1 MSDIFREVD
10 EEVRQDRA
18 KGMWKKYGV
27 YIIALAA
34 LAVVSVSGFK
44 AWQYY
49 SLQQAEKAGV
59 AYLENMVLVDNGEDA
74 KALEAFRA
82 MSQKG
87 STGFYLLSK
96 FQEAGLLAKA
106 GKDGEAVAVY
116 DELADNS
123 SLDESLRNLARFRA
137 ALLLSNTASF
147 KEVEDRI
154 GDLATTG
161 NPWRQSAQEILAIT
175 AFRTGD
181 LIKAEEIF
189 VVLSTDPETP
199 NDMRTRAT
207 AMISIITPQLP
218 ASAPKTQETKPDAQ

>member
-1 MSDIFREVD
+1 LSDIFREVD

-18 KGMWKKYGV
+18 KDVWKKYGT
-27 YIIALAA
+27 YIIAVAA
-34 LAVVSVSGFK
+34 LVVISVSGFK

-49 SLQQAEKAGV
+49 NQQQAEIAGV
-59 AYLENMVLVDNGEDA
+59 TYLENMVLVDDGEDA

-87 STGFYLLSK
+87 STGFFLLSK

-106 GKDGEAVAVY
+106 GKDGEAIAVY
-116 DELADNS
+116 DELADTS
-123 SLDESLRNLARFRA
+123 SLDASLRNLARFRA

-147 KEVEDRI
+147 KEVDERI

-207 AMISIITPQLP
+207 AMLSIITPQLP
-218 ASAPKTQETKPDAQ
+218 ASASKTQETKPDAQ

>member
-1 MSDIFREVD
+1 LSDIFREID
-10 EEVRQDRA
+10 DEVRQDRA
-18 KGMWKKYGV
+18 KDMWKKYGV
-27 YIIALAA
+27 YIIALAV
-34 LAVVSVSGFK
+34 LIVVSISGFK

-49 SLQQAEKAGV
+49 SSQQAEKAGV
-59 AYLENMVLVDNGEDA
+59 AYLENMVLVDNGEDE

-106 GKDGEAVAVY
+106 GNDGEAIEVY
-116 DELADNS
+116 DTLAGNS
-123 SLDESLRNLARFRA
+123 ALDQSLRNLASFRA

-147 KEVEDRI
+147 QEVEDRI
-154 GDLATTG
+154 GELAITG

-189 VVLSTDPETP
+189 IVLSTDPETP

-218 ASAPKTQETKPDAQ
+218 APSPKTQETQPDAQ

>member
-1 MSDIFREVD
+1 MSDIFREID
-10 EEVRQDRA
+10 EEIRQDRA
-18 KGMWKKYGV
+18 KDVWKRYGV
-27 YIIALAA
+27 LIIAVAA
-34 LAVVSVSGFK
+34 LVVVSVSGFK

-82 MSQKG
+82 MAQKG

-116 DELADNS
+116 DELAETS
-123 SLDESLRNLARFRA
+123 SLDASLRNLARFRA

-218 ASAPKTQETKPDAQ
+218 APAPKTQETKPDAQ

>member
-18 KGMWKKYGV
+18 KDMWKKYGV
-27 YIIALAA
+27 YIMALAA
-34 LAVVSVSGFK
+34 LIVVSVSGFK

-49 SLQQAEKAGV
+49 SSQQAEKAGV
-59 AYLENMVLVDNGEDA
+59 AYLKNMVLVDNGEDA

-87 STGFYLLSK
+87 SSGFYLLSK

-106 GKDGEAVAVY
+106 GKNDEAIELY
-116 DELADNS
+116 DTLADNTAI
-123 SLDESLRNLARFRA
+123 DDSLRNLARFRA
-137 ALLLSNTASF
+137 ALLLSNNASF
-147 KEVEDRI
+147 KEVENRI
-154 GDLATTG
+154 GELATTG
-161 NPWRQSAQEILAIT
+161 NPWRQSAQEILALT

-181 LIKAEEIF
+181 LIQAEEIF
-189 VVLSTDPETP
+189 AILSTDPETP

-207 AMISIITPQLP
+207 AMLSIITPQQP
-218 ASAPKTQETKPDAQ
+218 PQTPKIQETKPDAQ